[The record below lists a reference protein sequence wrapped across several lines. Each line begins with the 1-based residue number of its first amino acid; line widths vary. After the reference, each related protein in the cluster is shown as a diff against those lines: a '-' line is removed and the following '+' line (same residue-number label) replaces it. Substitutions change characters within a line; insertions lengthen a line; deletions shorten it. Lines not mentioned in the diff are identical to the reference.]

1 MTDWLRISTL
11 SSKSNWTQRSLSSDQ
26 ESFEKKL
33 RLARERGARDISKAA
48 INIAEHDAAQSSL
61 QQINTF
67 CYLNDPHVVKDP
79 CVAWTESTGQFNLN
93 RLRPKL
99 WQKIIDQLK
108 LSDHQTFG
116 QLVTATADRQWTIDL
131 SDLINKKITLNLT
144 RDANGRWDAA
154 LNTSTDEYDP
164 LLRQLCE
171 QLTDLIH
178 SRESQQNDTV
188 ETGHTTFE
196 D

>member
-1 MTDWLRISTL
+1 MTDWLRIST
-11 SSKSNWTQRSLSSDQ
+11 SASKSNWTQRSLSSDQ

-48 INIAEHDAAQSSL
+48 MNNAEHDTAQSSL

-67 CYLNDPHVVKDP
+67 CYPNDPPVVIDP
-79 CVAWTESTGQFNLN
+79 CVAWTASTGQFNLN

-108 LSDHQTFG
+108 LSDHQILD
-116 QLVTATADRQWTIDL
+116 QLVTASADRQWTIDL
-131 SDLINKKITLNLT
+131 SDLLNKKISLNLT

-178 SRESQQNDTV
+178 SRESRQNGTV